1 VTRINLLDWRQEQ
14 REKNKR
20 QFLILIAIA
29 VIAALAA
36 LGVAYWI
43 LNEAIDGQNA
53 RNQLLNKELS
63 EANKKIKE
71 IQELE
76 KTKADLLARM
86 RVIEELQAGR
96 TATVHFFDEIVK
108 TLPDGVYLKSVKQD
122 SSGHVSIEGVAESN
136 GRVSAYLKSL
146 DASDW
151 FADPDLV
158 VIKSAATGS
167 LKQREFTIKVKSL
180 KLPKSAKA
188 AEAKKNG

>member
-122 SSGHVSIEGVAESN
+122 SSGNVSIEGVAESN